1 MGALANDDDG
11 YREYSTLVVCPGV
24 FGVADDLVA
33 CFLQFRLATTGLWR
47 SVKLRCR

>member
-24 FGVADDLVA
+24 FGVADDLVNRV
-33 CFLQFRLATTGLWR
+33 FFNFVWRLLGYG
-47 SVKLRCR
+47 VP